1 MFEMT
6 NNNALSTEQEFE
18 LRKYTVHAQQA
29 SREALE
35 ELFVEVL
42 RQKMVQENLFKG
54 MIESSLF

>member
-1 MFEMT
+1 MFEMPSD
-6 NNNALSTEQEFE
+6 ALSTEQRFE
-18 LRKYTVHAQQA
+18 LRKYTIQAKEA

-54 MIESSLF
+54 IIKSSLF